1 MATLPSKPGAVTLLD
16 FARSID
22 PDGKVARV
30 VEALN
35 QTNDV
40 LTDMMWIEGN
50 LPTGHRTTIRNGLP
64 TAIFRQLYAG
74 VPASKSSRMQVDD
87 TCGMLEARAEVDK
100 DLVELNGNTQEY
112 RLSESVSFLE
122 AMNQLFVSTLFYGNT
137 TTSPQTFMG
146 FAPRYSAIAAGG
158 PNKQNII
165 SLGGGTANGQNSIW
179 LVGWGEQTVT
189 GIVPKAS
196 KAGITQEDLGLIDA
210 FDASNNRYRAYAE
223 HWQWKCGL
231 TVRDWRY
238 AIRICNIDQIA
249 LLADTGGTSVKIIEA
264 MIRAIA
270 RIPALGLCRPVFYC
284 NRTIKEMLEIQAM
297 NKSVAALSLKE
308 GMEQFTTTFKGI
320 PIRLCDQ
327 LLSTEAIVS

>member
-1 MATLPSKPGAVTLLD
+1 MATLPSKAGAVTLMD

-22 PDGKVARV
+22 PDGKVART

-35 QTNDV
+35 QTNEV
-40 LTDMMWIEGN
+40 LTDALWIEGN

-74 VPASKSSRMQVDD
+74 VPASKSSRIQVDD

-100 DLVELNGNTQEY
+100 DLVELNGNTADF
-112 RLSESVSFLE
+112 RLSEASSFLE

-137 TTSPQTFMG
+137 NSSPQSFMG
-146 FAPRYSAIAAGG
+146 FAPRYSAISAGG
-158 PNKQNII
+158 ANKQNII
-165 SLGGGTANGQNSIW
+165 NAGGGTANAQNSIW
-179 LVGWGEQTVT
+179 LVGWGEQTVA
-189 GIVPKAS
+189 GIFPKAS

-238 AIRICNIDQIA
+238 AVRICNIDQA
-249 LLADTGGTSVKIIEA
+249 GLVADTTGTTYKLVELMLRA
-264 MIRAIA
+264 MA
-270 RIPALGLCRPVFYC
+270 RIPSMGLCRPVFYV
-284 NRTIKEMLEIQAM
+284 NRTIKEMLGIQAM
-297 NKSVAALSLKE
+297 NKSQNALSIKE
-308 GMEQFTTTFKGI
+308 AHGQFTLDFFGV

-327 LLSTEAIVS
+327 LLSTEAVVS